1 MEFWFCYIFKSGN
14 PEHWGW
20 VFSTDWRV
28 EEYNERFQYAMAWRW
43 RWGEMATSL
52 DSNQK
57 SKNHIFCWKSQWLQI
72 SSLSMSPVYT
82 GLSMGHLYHWL
93 WSKWKAKVTPF
104 HVIFWPAFDNTNL
117 SKNHLAVMGHQVW
130 GSKWNERAYFSTR
143 KAKIDHSDLCM
154 AVLVQEI
161 ICADYAFV
169 IHTTNPSTGD
179 DTEIYAEVCY
189 QKSRS

>member
-1 MEFWFCYIFKSGN
+1 
-14 PEHWGW
+14 
-20 VFSTDWRV
+20 
-28 EEYNERFQYAMAWRW
+28 
-43 RWGEMATSL
+43 
-52 DSNQK
+52 
-57 SKNHIFCWKSQWLQI
+57 
-72 SSLSMSPVYT
+72 
-82 GLSMGHLYHWL
+82 
-93 WSKWKAKVTPF
+93 
-104 HVIFWPAFDNTNL
+104 
-117 SKNHLAVMGHQVW
+117 MGHQVW

-169 IHTTNPSTGD
+169 IHTTNPSTAD